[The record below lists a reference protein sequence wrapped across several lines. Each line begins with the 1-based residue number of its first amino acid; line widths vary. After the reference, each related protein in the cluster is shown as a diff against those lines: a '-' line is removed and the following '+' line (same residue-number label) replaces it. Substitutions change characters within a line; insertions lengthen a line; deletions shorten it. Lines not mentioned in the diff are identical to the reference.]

1 MSPYKGCLR
10 IGVCPRHNDRRA
22 IQYNPPLVGSVHKT
36 RFHNFISLFIKED
49 CCFLSFYIRGL
60 LFGSICGE
68 ISMGFGPNGGLGS
81 KEYV

>member
-10 IGVCPRHNDRRA
+10 IGVCPRQNDRRA

-36 RFHNFISLFIKED
+36 RFHNFISPFIKEE
-49 CCFLSFYIRGL
+49 CC
-60 LFGSICGE
+60 FGSICGG
-68 ISMGFGPNGGLGS
+68 IFGGFGPDGGLGS